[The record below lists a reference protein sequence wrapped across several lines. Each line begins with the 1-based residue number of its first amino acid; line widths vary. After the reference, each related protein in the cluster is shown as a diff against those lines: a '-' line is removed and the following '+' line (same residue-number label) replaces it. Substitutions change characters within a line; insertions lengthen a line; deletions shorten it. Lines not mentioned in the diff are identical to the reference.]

1 MLSKQKMRARAL
13 EEPQDE
19 GAERYSAGET
29 QILALLI
36 SLREEAGISK
46 TELARR
52 LGITPPAINRLEKRP
67 AQASFSTLA
76 RYAEACG
83 FRLYLNYI

>member
-1 MLSKQKMRARAL
+1 MINKQKMRARAL
-13 EEPQDE
+13 EEPCGI
-19 GAERYSAGET
+19 GAERHREGET

-36 SLREEAGISK
+36 ALREDAGISK

-83 FRLYLNYI
+83 FRLYLHYL